1 MTRWDRI
8 SRSMNAW
15 KGDITRASAPEKW
28 NYRIR
33 IHF

>member
-15 KGDITRASAPEKW
+15 KGDITGAEASEKW
-28 NYRIR
+28 RR
-33 IHF
+33 L

>member
-15 KGDITRASAPEKW
+15 KGDITGASAPEKW
-28 NYRIR
+28 RR
-33 IHF
+33 L